1 MKIENYL
8 KLAEEIKK
16 FEDKDIQKLYNNRF
30 LQDNED
36 LNIIIEMEYCR
47 RFNNEIIC

>member
-8 KLAEEIKK
+8 KLAEEIQK
-16 FEDKDIQKLYNNRF
+16 FKDKDIQKLYNNRI
-30 LQDNED
+30 LQGDED
-36 LNIIIEMEYCR
+36 LNIIIEMEYDR

>member
-8 KLAEEIKK
+8 KLAEEIQK
-16 FEDKDIQKLYNNRF
+16 FKDKDIQKLYNNRF
-30 LQDNED
+30 LQINED
-36 LNIIIEMEYCR
+36 LNNIIEMEYYR